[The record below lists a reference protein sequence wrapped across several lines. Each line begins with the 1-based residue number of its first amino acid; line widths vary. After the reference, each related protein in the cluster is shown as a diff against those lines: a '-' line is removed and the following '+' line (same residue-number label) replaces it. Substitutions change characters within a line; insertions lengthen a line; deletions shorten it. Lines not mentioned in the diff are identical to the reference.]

1 MRQVLL
7 SKLWLRAN
15 VALPIMP
22 RVCQA
27 LQMLRVR
34 FRGSIDMARLIAR
47 IRIMPADAESN
58 LDTVVHSIKS
68 SMPEGFEM
76 KGHAMEPIAFGLK
89 AIVGDFL
96 LDDAEGQ
103 MDRLE
108 ETIKNVEGVGEIDV
122 MNISRQSVKMK

>member
-1 MRQVLL
+1 
-7 SKLWLRAN
+7 
-15 VALPIMP
+15 
-22 RVCQA
+22 
-27 LQMLRVR
+27 
-34 FRGSIDMARLIAR
+34 MARLIAR

-58 LDTVVHSIKS
+58 LDSVVQSIKT
-68 SMPEGFEM
+68 SMPQGMEM

-96 LDDAEGQ
+96 LEDAEGQ

-108 ETIKNVEGVGEIDV
+108 ESIKGVDGVGEIDV